1 MFESGVSRYI
11 KSTAMVEVFFPVD
24 QKGNPFICCGVCRFY
39 WPTSKRCA
47 LTEEVIPWPD
57 KYVGRGCP
65 LEEVKDGEHL

>member
-11 KSTAMVEVFFPVD
+11 KSTATVEVFFPVD

-39 WPTSKRCA
+39 RPASKRCA

-65 LEEVKDGEHL
+65 LEEVKDGES